1 MTEIYVDAD
10 ACPVK
15 DEVLRVA
22 ERHGLVVHVVGN
34 TWMRLTEGPLVRR
47 VVIPGT
53 PDAADDW
60 IAERAGSGD
69 VVITSDIPLAS
80 RCVARKAKVV
90 RPNGKSLDENSIS
103 MALAVRDLHTHL
115 REIGEITRG
124 PPSFTKQ
131 DRSRFLDVLETT
143 VRAAKLAPAAPP
155 NREEG

>member
-22 ERHGLVVHVVGN
+22 DRHGLIVHMAGNAWMRFANAPNVQQHVV
-34 TWMRLTEGPLVRR
+34 LD
-47 VVIPGT
+47 T

-60 IAERAGSGD
+60 IAEHVGPGD
-69 VVITSDIPLAS
+69 VVITADILLAS

-90 RPNGKSLDENSIS
+90 RPNGKPLNDASIS
-103 MALAVRDLHTHL
+103 MAVAVRDLHTHL
-115 REIGEITRG
+115 REIGESTRG
-124 PPSFTKQ
+124 PAPFAKQ

-143 VRAAKLAPAAPP
+143 VRAAQAVQP
-155 NREEG
+155 NSDSDCR